1 MNKKRWIALSL
12 ALGLFVVSVIAS
24 FATNVLFSGKGE
36 GISSMFGQGSDDL
49 YAETV
54 LEEGDPTKK
63 VVVLEVNGV
72 IQDTDAQASPFSGQS
87 GYNHRVFLETLDELK
102 EDSSVGGVIIRVNS
116 PGGGVVES
124 SEIHK
129 KIAEFKQKTKKP
141 VYISM
146 GTMAASGGYYISTA
160 ADKIYAIPDTLT
172 GSLGV
177 IMQSINY
184 SELAGRLGVE
194 DVTIKSGPYK
204 DIMSPGRD
212 MTKEEA
218 AIMQN
223 LVNNAYDGFVDVI
236 KEGRNLS
243 EDEVRKIADGRIY
256 DGRQAKE
263 LKLVDELGFFED
275 TIKAIK
281 KDHQL
286 KGAQVVQYNQAFSFP
301 SWLSMSMTQAF
312 SGRSELSGVLNLLG
326 KPNSPRLMYLYM
338 E

>member
-1 MNKKRWIALSL
+1 MSKKRWIALSL
-12 ALGLFVVSVIAS
+12 AIGLFIVSIVAN
-24 FATNVLFSGKGE
+24 FATNVLFSNAGE
-36 GISSMFGQGSDDL
+36 GFGPLLGNDDRI
-49 YAETV
+49 YSETII
-54 LEEGDPTKK
+54 EDGDPTNKI
-63 VVVLEVNGV
+63 VVLEVNGV
-72 IQDTDAQASPFSGQS
+72 IQDTQGQTSPFSGQA
-87 GYNHRVFLETLDELK
+87 GYNHRAFLQTLDELK
-102 EDSSVGGVIIRVNS
+102 EDTSIGGLVIRVNS

-129 KIAEFKQKTKKP
+129 EIEDFKKKTKKP

-184 SELAGRLGVE
+184 SELADRLGVE

-204 DIMSPGRD
+204 DIMSPARE
-212 MTKEEA
+212 MTKEESE
-218 AIMQN
+218 IMES

-236 KEGRNLS
+236 KEGRSLS
-243 EDEVRKIADGRIY
+243 EQEVRRIADGRIY

-275 TIKAIK
+275 TVNALKRDRK
-281 KDHQL
+281 L
-286 KGAQVVQYNQAFSFP
+286 KGAQVVQYDQAFSFP
-301 SWLSMSMTQAF
+301 AWLSMSMTQAF